1 MTPDD
6 PAPTPV
12 ALEYAR
18 SLHAAT
24 IAANAALYTRA
35 QVVLSLNGILL
46 SILGGV
52 VITNPADLRKTISIF
67 GVTTWLALAVAG
79 AALAA
84 SILAAALVIRPRGN
98 KYSGQTLECTPINM
112 WFFARIA
119 QLKQDDFVSTG
130 ERMDAAFEI
139 RVHLNDVTVM
149 APTMVRRVKRLSLAF
164 FAMSLELLAFT
175 VATADYLIR
184 LS

>member
-1 MTPDD
+1 
-6 PAPTPV
+6 
-12 ALEYAR
+12 
-18 SLHAAT
+18 
-24 IAANAALYTRA
+24 
-35 QVVLSLNGILL
+35 
-46 SILGGV
+46 
-52 VITNPADLRKTISIF
+52 
-67 GVTTWLALAVAG
+67 
-79 AALAA
+79 
-84 SILAAALVIRPRGN
+84 
-98 KYSGQTLECTPINM
+98 M